1 LTPQRRA
8 STDRVRRRAAG
19 VRAAVLALAAVVCVL
34 ACAPAVGAHAGA
46 AAAVLDGG
54 GAPGPGRGPG
64 ADVPDADAPDRDAP
78 DEDDPDDDDLPRPIA
93 TRPPGVTA
101 PPGAAAAM
109 LAVRGLRVPAHVALA
124 TARAEGIGASF
135 VPRPGS
141 LVAEVRL
148 SAGGGRLVARR
159 LVAVRAGRRAI
170 AHVRAIGLRRGAYEV
185 SVRAGA
191 VRATLG
197 PAVVARVRVG

>member
-19 VRAAVLALAAVVCVL
+19 VRAVALAAAAVVCALV
-34 ACAPAVGAHAGA
+34 CAPAVGAHAGA
-46 AAAVLDGG
+46 AVAVLDGG
-54 GAPGPGRGPG
+54 GTPGPGGPS
-64 ADVPDADAPDRDAP
+64 ADAPDHDAAN
-78 DEDDPDDDDLPRPIA
+78 DDGPDDDDLPRPVA
-93 TRPPGVTA
+93 TRPPGAPA
-101 PPGAAAAM
+101 PPGAVAAT

-135 VPRPGS
+135 VPRPGA

-148 SAGGGRLVARR
+148 SAGGRLVARR
-159 LVAVRAGRRAI
+159 VVAVRAGRRET
-170 AHVRAIGLRRGAYEV
+170 AHVRAHALRRGAYEL

-191 VRATLG
+191 GRATFG
-197 PAVVARVRVG
+197 PPVVARVRVG

>member
-1 LTPQRRA
+1 MTPQRRA

-19 VRAAVLALAAVVCVL
+19 VRAGLLALAVVVFAL

-46 AAAVLDGG
+46 VAAVLDGG
-54 GAPGPGRGPG
+54 GTPGPGGPSH
-64 ADVPDADAPDRDAP
+64 DAPDRDAP
-78 DEDDPDDDDLPRPIA
+78 DDEAADDDEVPRPVA
-93 TRPPGVTA
+93 TRPPGVPA
-101 PPGAAAAM
+101 APGAAAAT

-124 TARAEGIGASF
+124 TALAEGIEASF
-135 VPRPGS
+135 VPRAGS

-148 SAGGGRLVARR
+148 SAGGRLVARR
-159 LVAVRAGRRAI
+159 LVGVRAGRRSV
-170 AHVRAIGLRRGAYEV
+170 AHVRADGLRRGAYKV

-191 VRATLG
+191 GRATLG